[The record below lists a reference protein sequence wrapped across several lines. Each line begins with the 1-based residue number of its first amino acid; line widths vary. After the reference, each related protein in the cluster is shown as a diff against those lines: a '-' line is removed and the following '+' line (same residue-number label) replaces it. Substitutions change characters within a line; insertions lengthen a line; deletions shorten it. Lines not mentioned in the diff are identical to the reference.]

1 MPEHACAACSA
12 AHVLVHCMH
21 ELHIQLCLLSTCHPL
36 PKSGRHSHPVDEALQ
51 GGTSSPHELAVPLT
65 AHPSGKAQGF
75 VHLRLAFRPL
85 PADQAAAAARAEM
98 AGRLGGSPL

>member
-1 MPEHACAACSA
+1 MCRLQRRTRARALHARAASPA
-12 AHVLVHCMH
+12 
-21 ELHIQLCLLSTCHPL
+21 LLAQHL
-36 PKSGRHSHPVDEALQ
+36 PSIATPGRRSHPVDEALQ
-51 GGTSSPHELAVPLT
+51 GGASSPHELAVPLT

-98 AGRLGGSPL
+98 AGRLGGSLLQP